1 VTGFYPEMDKDI
13 HVKFGSQIDLW
24 SQG

>member
-13 HVKFGSQIDLW
+13 HVKFGSQNDLW